1 MPIDMTGLNWND
13 ARASP
18 LLPTKRLFASLLL
31 FAILYIT
38 MERAFVGA
46 MSPPVSSATATGT
59 RQSEEDV
66 APIDSSEELA
76 IFRAMHSSILTRRE
90 SGAFLAALDQSG
102 GSTPK
107 ALAAYGMGPEEG
119 NYEIGTER

>member
-1 MPIDMTGLNWND
+1 MNGLNRNTT
-13 ARASP
+13 RTSP
-18 LLPTKRLFASLLL
+18 FLPTARLFVSLLVI
-31 FAILYIT
+31 AIICIT
-38 MERAFVGA
+38 GDRTFVGA
-46 MSPPVSSATATGT
+46 ISPPVSSATTTGIHQH
-59 RQSEEDV
+59 QSAEDV
-66 APIDSSEELA
+66 SPFDLAANEHA
-76 IFRAMHSSILTRRE
+76 IFRAMHSSVLARKG

>member
-1 MPIDMTGLNWND
+1 MTGPNWND

-18 LLPTKRLFASLLL
+18 LLPTKRLFVSLLL
-31 FAILYIT
+31 FAVLCIN

-59 RQSEEDV
+59 RQSEEEI
-66 APIDSSEELA
+66 APIGSSEELA

-119 NYEIGTER
+119 NYEVGTER

>member
-1 MPIDMTGLNWND
+1 MAGRND
-13 ARASP
+13 ANASP
-18 LLPTKRLFASLLL
+18 LLPTARLLVSLLL
-31 FAILYIT
+31 FSILCIDLD
-38 MERAFVGA
+38 RIFVGA
-46 MSPPVSSATATGT
+46 MSPPGTSATASGIQ
-59 RQSEEDV
+59 QSEEEV
-66 APIDSSEELA
+66 SAIDTLD

-119 NYEIGTER
+119 NYEVGTER

>member
-1 MPIDMTGLNWND
+1 MIRN
-13 ARASP
+13 
-18 LLPTKRLFASLLL
+18 TKRMRLVATLLAVASMC
-31 FAILYIT
+31 IISD
-38 MERAFVGA
+38 RSFVRA
-46 MSPPVSSATATGT
+46 MSPPGSPATTAVHT
-59 RQSEEDV
+59 SKNDD
-66 APIDSSEELA
+66 DSSEDLA
-76 IFRAMHSSILTRRE
+76 LFRAMHSSILNRRE

>member
-1 MPIDMTGLNWND
+1 
-13 ARASP
+13 
-18 LLPTKRLFASLLL
+18 
-31 FAILYIT
+31 
-38 MERAFVGA
+38 MERTFVGA
-46 MSPPVSSATATGT
+46 MSPPVSSATATST
-59 RQSEEDV
+59 RQSEEEI
-66 APIDSSEELA
+66 APIGSSEELA

-119 NYEIGTER
+119 NYEVGTER